1 MRKGVQGVRVYRKS
15 KTAQKNHSLRKEPTP
30 RGATTNLERSPEIS
44 NFSTFNA
51 KKEVSFL
58 AIQLSCKDC
67 AVTSEQ
73 GISKLSVLLYYIILY
88 LLLLLLLLLLLFL
101 FWAYPI

>member
-88 LLLLLLLLLLLFL
+88 LLLLLLLLLLFL